1 MHIKKLNWGLL
12 VPAVVLGFNAPVQ
25 AEEGFLEE
33 VIVTAQRIEQS
44 LQDVPLAVS
53 AFSADALAEQQIE
66 TMSDLQL
73 ATPSLQFAAADGR
86 GGSFA
91 IRGITNLA
99 TSATADSGVEVHV
112 NDIPM
117 GRTTAQDGE
126 FFDLERVEVLR
137 GPQGTLFGRNSVGG
151 AINMI
156 TARPNF
162 EEFSASIDTDFSEY
176 GGQKIKGHLN
186 LQGNDYTALRIAYQG
201 VERDGLADNI
211 YSKATVSEIDN
222 RSSDAFRVSL
232 GLRPTDQT
240 FITIV
245 YEDYSEDSTRN
256 LRNNTFCKRDPSFVA
271 GCTPGADYA
280 YELTHP
286 MGTYVENLMVL
297 SGLLDY
303 TPFTDMS
310 GAPQGFYQ
318 VNMRGTPTYEVEQ
331 DSLQVLIEHELTENL
346 MLNISGMTKDRDFD
360 NTRGYNSEEMQTL
373 RFNDDVAAFPGGLV
387 PLSGY
392 GPECSLEDG
401 TFGVFGGC
409 VTESLNYP
417 VGYDRTLQ
425 SIQDDVFEIRMS
437 SSFEGSINFI
447 LGGIWSKSE
456 GDYIY
461 DIPANGLDALSLAPP
476 AILTGGAAVQL
487 YPGLYRNA
495 SLATSESEAVFG
507 EIYYLIN
514 DRLRLTAG
522 LRHTR
527 DEKSQ
532 YSKLAFLNAIG
543 VGAEGTGFTTL
554 MGSLPGYGDAYRA
567 TTGTEPTMKSSATTG
582 RVVLDYSI
590 NDSAMTYFSISTGFK
605 GGGFNPALDAAK
617 YPNTSQVFP
626 NMEVISYE
634 IGLKSEFREQGLRF
648 NAAAYYYDTSDYHVT
663 KIVNKTNVN
672 EGIDVDLWGVEADV
686 LWAPNRVPGLEFN
699 IGLAWETSEIA
710 GGEAVQDPINPDL
723 QLSGGSDDWHMMK
736 DEVSEVFIAK
746 KDAAAAIYQAWLAG
760 TFVGTPLQGAL
771 IPAEFHGDRT
781 MGEPTPVS
789 YLTASSQPD
798 AGHLPSLAVR
808 AGYEAMA
815 TALGYDPAAVITDGL
830 NSDVGGNSLTHPD
843 LMANVGVQYTMP
855 MGNLDVTARLDYYY
869 QSEFYSRIFNLSYD
883 ELASWSEMN
892 AQITI
897 RPQDSETWTVAI
909 YGQNITD
916 EQNIM
921 SLGLGSAAVG
931 FTRGIAARE
940 PRVFGV
946 RLSYAIN

>member
-1 MHIKKLNWGLL
+1 MDILKLSWRFLAAAAIL
-12 VPAVVLGFNAPVQ
+12 CFHPMVQ
-25 AEEGFLEE
+25 AEEGTLEE
-33 VIVTAQRIEQS
+33 VIVTAQRVEQS
-44 LQDVPLAVS
+44 LQEVPLAIS
-53 AFSADALAEQQIE
+53 AFSADSLSEQQIE

-99 TSATADSGVEVHV
+99 TAATADSGVEVHV

-156 TARPNF
+156 TARPKF

-186 LQGNDYTALRIAYQG
+186 LPGNDYAALRIAYQG

-222 RSSDAFRVSL
+222 RSSDALRVSL
-232 GLRPTDQT
+232 GLLPTDQT
-240 FITIV
+240 SITIV

-256 LRNNTFCKRDPSFVA
+256 LRNNTFCKRDPSFVV

-297 SGLLDY
+297 MGLLDY

-310 GAPQGFYQ
+310 GAPQGFWE

-331 DSLQVLIEHELTENL
+331 NSLQVLIEHDLTDNL
-346 MLNISGMTKDRDFD
+346 MLNMSGMSKDRDFD
-360 NTRGYNSEEMQTL
+360 NTRGYSSEEMQTL

-392 GPECSLEDG
+392 GPGCSLEDG
-401 TFGVFGGC
+401 TFGAYGGC
-409 VTESLNYP
+409 ITESLNYP

-425 SIQDDVFEIRMS
+425 SIQDDVFEIRLS
-437 SSFEGSINFI
+437 SALDGALNFI
-447 LGGIWSKSE
+447 VGGIWSKTE
-456 GDYIY
+456 GEYIY

-476 AILTGGAAVQL
+476 AILTGGNPVQL

-495 SLATSESEAVFG
+495 SLSATESTAIFG
-507 EIYYLIN
+507 ELYYLIN

-527 DEKSQ
+527 DERSD
-532 YSKLAFLNAIG
+532 YSKQAFLNV
-543 VGAEGTGFTTL
+543 VGLGAQGAGFTPL
-554 MGSLPGYGDAYRA
+554 AGSLPDYGEAYLA
-567 TTGTEPTMKSSATTG
+567 TTGTEPVMKSSANTG
-582 RVVLDYSI
+582 RLVLDYTV

-617 YPNTSQVFP
+617 YPNTPQVFP
-626 NMEVISYE
+626 NMEMTSYE
-634 IGLKSEFREQGLRF
+634 IGLKTEFRDRGIRF
-648 NAAAYYYDTSDYHVT
+648 NAAAYYYDVSGYHVT

-672 EGIDVDLWGVEADV
+672 EGIDVDLWGVEADM
-686 LWAPNRVPGLEFN
+686 LWAPSGIPGLEFN
-699 IGLAWETSEIA
+699 MGLAWESSEV
-710 GGEAVQDPINPDL
+710 GSGEAVLDPLNPDL
-723 QLSGGSDDWHMMK
+723 QLTNGSDDWHMMK
-736 DEVSEVFIAK
+736 DEVSEVFIVQ
-746 KDAAAAIYQAWLAG
+746 KDVSAAIYQAWLAG
-760 TFVGTPLQGAL
+760 AFVGTPLQGAL

-789 YLTASSQPD
+789 FLTPISLPT

-815 TALGYDPAAVITDGL
+815 TALGYDAATVITDGL
-830 NSDVGGNSLTHPD
+830 NSDISGNSLTHPD
-843 LMANVGVQYTMP
+843 LMANLGVQYTLP
-855 MGNLDVTARLDYYY
+855 MGNLNVTARLDYYY
-869 QSEFYSRIFNLSYD
+869 QSEFYGRIYNLSYD
-883 ELASWSEMN
+883 ELESWSEMN

-940 PRVFGV
+940 PRIFGV
-946 RLSYAIN
+946 RLSYSL

>member
-12 VPAVVLGFNAPVQ
+12 VPAVVLGFTAPVQ

-53 AFSADALAEQQIE
+53 AFSADVLAEQQIE

-240 FITIV
+240 SITIV

-331 DSLQVLIEHELTENL
+331 DSLQVLIEHDLTENL

-360 NTRGYNSEEMQTL
+360 NTRGYNSEEMQKL
-373 RFNDDVAAFPGGLV
+373 RFNDDVPAFPGGLV

-590 NDSAMTYFSISTGFK
+590 NDSAMTYFSVSTGFK

-663 KIVNKTNVN
+663 KIVNKTSVN

-710 GGEAVQDPINPDL
+710 GGEVVQDPINPDL

-815 TALGYDPAAVITDGL
+815 SALGYDPAAVITDGL

-940 PRVFGV
+940 PRIFGV
-946 RLSYAIN
+946 RLSYTIN

>member
-1 MHIKKLNWGLL
+1 MYFKKLSWSLL
-12 VPAVVLGFNAPVQ
+12 APAVMFGFNGPIQ
-25 AEEGFLEE
+25 AEEGYLEE
-33 VIVTAQRIEQS
+33 VIVTAQRVEQS

-53 AFSADALAEQQIE
+53 AFGADALAEQQIE

-201 VERDGLADNI
+201 VERDGYADNI

-280 YELTHP
+280 YELPHP

-297 SGLLDY
+297 TGLLDY

-310 GAPQGFYQ
+310 GAPQGFWQ
-318 VNMRGTPTYEVEQ
+318 VNQRGTPTYEVEQ
-331 DSLQVLIEHELTENL
+331 DSLQILIEHELSDAL
-346 MLNISGMTKDRDFD
+346 SLNISGMTKDRDFD

-392 GPECSLEDG
+392 GDNCSLEDG
-401 TFGVFGGC
+401 TFGAYGGC

-437 SSFEGSINFI
+437 SSLDGALNFI
-447 LGGIWSKSE
+447 VGGIWSKSE

-495 SLATSESEAVFG
+495 SLATTESTAVFG
-507 EIYYLIN
+507 ELYYLIG

-527 DEKSQ
+527 DEKSS
-532 YSKLAFLNAIG
+532 YSKLAFLNVVG
-543 VGAEGTGFTTL
+543 LGAEGAGFIPL
-554 MGSLPGYGDAYRA
+554 MGSLPDYGDAYRA
-567 TTGTEPTMKSSATTG
+567 TTGTEPEMKSSANTG
-582 RVVLDYSI
+582 RLVLDYSI

-605 GGGFNPALDAAK
+605 GGGFNPALDSAK
-617 YPNTSQVFP
+617 YPNTPQVFP
-626 NMEVISYE
+626 NMEMTSYE
-634 IGLKSEFREQGLRF
+634 IGLKTEFRDQGIRF
-648 NAAAYYYDTSDYHVT
+648 NAAAYHYDVSDYHVA
-663 KIVNKTNVN
+663 KIINKTTVN
-672 EGIDVDLWGVEADV
+672 EGVDVDLWGVEADV
-686 LWAPNRVPGLEFN
+686 LWAPRRVPGLEFN

-710 GGEAVQDPINPDL
+710 NGEAVMDPLNPDL
-723 QLSGGSDDWHMMK
+723 QLTNGSDDWHMMK
-736 DEVSEVFIAK
+736 DEVSEVFIVQ
-746 KDAAAAIYQAWLAG
+746 KDVSAAIYQAWMAG
-760 TFVGTPLQGAL
+760 TFAGSPLQGAL

-789 YLTASSQPD
+789 FLTASSLPT

-815 TALGYDPAAVITDGL
+815 TALGYDAATVITDGL
-830 NSDVGGNSLTHPD
+830 NTDIGGNSLTHPD

-855 MGNLDVTARLDYYY
+855 MGNFDVTARLDYYY
-869 QSEFYSRIFNLSYD
+869 QSEFYGRIFNLSYD
-883 ELASWSEMN
+883 ELESWSEMN

-946 RLSYAIN
+946 RLSYSLQ

>member
-1 MHIKKLNWGLL
+1 
-12 VPAVVLGFNAPVQ
+12 
-25 AEEGFLEE
+25 
-33 VIVTAQRIEQS
+33 
-44 LQDVPLAVS
+44 
-53 AFSADALAEQQIE
+53 
-66 TMSDLQL
+66 
-73 ATPSLQFAAADGR
+73 
-86 GGSFA
+86 
-91 IRGITNLA
+91 
-99 TSATADSGVEVHV
+99 
-112 NDIPM
+112 
-117 GRTTAQDGE
+117 
-126 FFDLERVEVLR
+126 
-137 GPQGTLFGRNSVGG
+137 
-151 AINMI
+151 
-156 TARPNF
+156 
-162 EEFSASIDTDFSEY
+162 
-176 GGQKIKGHLN
+176 
-186 LQGNDYTALRIAYQG
+186 
-201 VERDGLADNI
+201 
-211 YSKATVSEIDN
+211 
-222 RSSDAFRVSL
+222 
-232 GLRPTDQT
+232 
-240 FITIV
+240 
-245 YEDYSEDSTRN
+245 
-256 LRNNTFCKRDPSFVA
+256 
-271 GCTPGADYA
+271 
-280 YELTHP
+280 
-286 MGTYVENLMVL
+286 
-297 SGLLDY
+297 
-303 TPFTDMS
+303 
-310 GAPQGFYQ
+310 
-318 VNMRGTPTYEVEQ
+318 
-331 DSLQVLIEHELTENL
+331 
-346 MLNISGMTKDRDFD
+346 MTKDRDFD

-940 PRVFGV
+940 PRIFGV